1 MEPNPRYK
9 LAGFLYLN
17 TKSSITKNNMVKL
30 IYQTTLLIMT
40 IKKTN
45 SSKKNIATTNKTKN
59 TNYSPNQV
67 LTNKQI
73 DLLSTPNSTWKGGTI
88 ATEIYFE

>member
-1 MEPNPRYK
+1 
-9 LAGFLYLN
+9 
-17 TKSSITKNNMVKL
+17 MVKL

-40 IKKTN
+40 IKKTD
-45 SSKKNIATTNKTKN
+45 SSKKNITTTIKAKN